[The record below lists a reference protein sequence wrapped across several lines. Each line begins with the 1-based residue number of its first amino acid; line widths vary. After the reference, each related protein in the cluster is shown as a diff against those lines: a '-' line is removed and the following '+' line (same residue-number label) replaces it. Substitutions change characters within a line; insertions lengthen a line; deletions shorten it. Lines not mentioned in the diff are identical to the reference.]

1 MTIANKKNIQTTP
14 SSPQSTNKKCFKS
27 ATLFRRIRRIVFPP
41 SAGSDEVVEVD
52 EEAEPFSDPEESE
65 EEVEVTEESV
75 EIEDEG
81 VEAEPALPAHTEAP
95 TAPIIRTR
103 YVTADAVDD
112 QRDGRD
118 YSRSDRAG

>member
-27 ATLFRRIRRIVFPP
+27 ATLFRRIVFPP
-41 SAGSDEVVEVD
+41 SAGSDEIVEVD

-65 EEVEVTEESV
+65 EEVEVTEETV
-75 EIEDEG
+75 EIEDEC